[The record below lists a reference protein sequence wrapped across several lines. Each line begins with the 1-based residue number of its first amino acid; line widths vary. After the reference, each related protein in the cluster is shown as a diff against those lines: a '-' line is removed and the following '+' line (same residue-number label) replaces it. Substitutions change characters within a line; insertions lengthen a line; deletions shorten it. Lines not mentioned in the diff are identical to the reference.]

1 MNGMNEERKLSADV
15 AVADIIKA
23 TMESLSITRDNMRE
37 TYVAL
42 FGDTRPDPE
51 ITPMHGGSMIEVLD
65 DIHGLARDV
74 MQMVVEMKHGLGI
87 ETNLNRMGG
96 LTMGDLIER
105 DKIYKA
111 VYDLACKSVGVI
123 GGISED
129 YAYGLREA
137 AHMIEEAPA
146 VEAVPMT
153 HDLDSSDLVRR
164 KDVLWITKE
173 TGAWETQNRVR
184 ELPAVD
190 AVPVV
195 RCKECIHS
203 EETGLLPPGI
213 LYCDAN
219 TVPFP
224 KDGYCNRGKRKE
236 NAE

>member
-1 MNGMNEERKLSADV
+1 MS
-15 AVADIIKA
+15 
-23 TMESLSITRDNMRE
+23 
-37 TYVAL
+37 
-42 FGDTRPDPE
+42 
-51 ITPMHGGSMIEVLD
+51 
-65 DIHGLARDV
+65 
-74 MQMVVEMKHGLGI
+74 
-87 ETNLNRMGG
+87 
-96 LTMGDLIER
+96 DLIDR

-111 VYDLACKSVGVI
+111 VYDLACKSIGVI

-153 HDLDSSDLVRR
+153 HDLDSSDLIRR

-195 RCKECIHS
+195 RCKHCVYGEPCKWPVESDRYYCTHPQS
-203 EETGLLPPGI
+203 ASYYRGKTQCTFVLSHEKNH
-213 LYCDAN
+213 YCD
-219 TVPFP
+219 F
-224 KDGYCNRGKRKE
+224 GKQRE